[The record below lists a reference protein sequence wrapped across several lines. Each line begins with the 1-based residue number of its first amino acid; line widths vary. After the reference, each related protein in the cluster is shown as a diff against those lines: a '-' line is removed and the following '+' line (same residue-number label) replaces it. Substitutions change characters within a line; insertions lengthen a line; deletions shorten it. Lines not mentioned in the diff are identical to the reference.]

1 MSNFCIEIIKNFK
14 SIFEKIISILLGSYY
29 IFTIIINIP
38 LFNCYW
44 SDYCIMFYTGFIIF
58 LIVLNSIKINLFFN
72 NFKDLFGFIDCC
84 GGKGFFFLLVSI
96 LFYNYNI
103 KNINISTKILGLG
116 GIVLIFL
123 EFLCLFDRSND
134 KNNNEIV
141 NIKNNEEFKN

>member
-1 MSNFCIEIIKNFK
+1 MSNFCIIFK

-38 LFNCYW
+38 LFKCYW
-44 SDYCIMFYTGFIIF
+44 SDYCIMFYTGFIVF
-58 LIVLNSIKINLFFN
+58 LIILNSINFNLFFN

-96 LFYNYNI
+96 IFYNYHI
-103 KNINISTKILGLG
+103 KNINFSTKILGLG

-123 EFLCLFDRSND
+123 EFLCLFERND
-134 KNNNEIV
+134 KNKNEIV